1 MSEAHI
7 RQTRR
12 FSAIWFVPIVAL
24 IIGGWTLV
32 QSYLSQG
39 PQVEITFSTAEGLV
53 AGETAVKTLDVE
65 VGVVES
71 VELASDFDSVTAL
84 VRMDPQAVDLLTEDA
99 QFWVVRPRIGSG
111 GISGLSTILSGAHIQ
126 LTPGSGETGWRRF
139 RGLDDMPITP
149 PSTPGLQLQLL
160 ADSSSSINA
169 GSPVLYNGYRVGRVE
184 DVTLDPLN
192 GQTRY
197 AAFIEAPYDDLVT
210 STTRFWNASGVSVSV
225 GVSGFS
231 VRTESLEAIV
241 TGGVAFGVPGGSS
254 RGQSVRDGA
263 LFSLYNDV
271 GELTANPHV
280 HSTEY
285 LLLFDSSI
293 RGLEV
298 DSPVEYRGMRVGTVL
313 SVGLRDIQWDALWSS
328 AAANTIPVLIRI
340 EPGWLG
346 EDTEGAANAFAMKLE
361 DAVRDGL
368 RASLGISNLLTG
380 GLYVSLDFEEDVAF
394 AEIGASNGLPL
405 LPTVASGLD
414 QIEGKI
420 ASFLN
425 KLQQLPLDETVEFAS
440 SAMREVERTLAEARV
455 ALGAVSELLESD
467 EVDQLPASL
476 VDTLTEARGMLQGF
490 SPESSMQ
497 QELIAALQKLNGV
510 LSGADTVLQTFE
522 RKPNALVFPMKT
534 EPDIVPRGVDEN

>member
-1 MSEAHI
+1 VSEASI
-7 RQTRR
+7 QQTRR
-12 FSAIWFVPIVAL
+12 FSAIWIVPIVAL

-32 QSYLSQG
+32 QSYLAKG

-71 VELASDFDSVTAL
+71 VELAGDFASVRAL

-99 QFWVVRPRIGSG
+99 KFWVVRPRIGSG

-126 LTPGSGETGWRRF
+126 LTPGTGEKGWRRF

-210 STTRFWNASGVSVSV
+210 SNTRFWNASGVSVSV
-225 GVSGFS
+225 GVNGFD

-241 TGGVAFGVPGGSS
+241 TGGVAFAVPGGSS
-254 RGQSVRDGA
+254 RGQSVGNGA

-328 AAANTIPVLIRI
+328 QEANTIPVLIRI

-346 EDTEGAANAFAMKLE
+346 EDTELAANAFALKLE

-368 RASLGISNLLTG
+368 RASLGIGNLLTG
-380 GLYVSLDFEEDVAF
+380 ALYVSLDFEEEVAF
-394 AEIGASNGLPL
+394 TEIGTSNGLPL
-405 LPTVASGLD
+405 MPTVASGLD

-425 KLQQLPLDETVEFAS
+425 KLQQLPLNETVEFAS
-440 SAMREVERTLAEARV
+440 SAMQEVERTLAEARV

-476 VDTLTEARGMLQGF
+476 IDTLTEARGMLQGF
-490 SPESSMQ
+490 SPDSSMQ

-522 RKPNALVFPMKT
+522 RKPNALVFPIKT